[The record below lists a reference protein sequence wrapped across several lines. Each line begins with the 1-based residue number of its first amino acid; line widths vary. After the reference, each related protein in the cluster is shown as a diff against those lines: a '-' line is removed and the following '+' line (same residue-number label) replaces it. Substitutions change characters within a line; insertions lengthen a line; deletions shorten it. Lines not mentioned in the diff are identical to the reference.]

1 MNSLSEIW
9 DSVVA
14 QLSTSLTPTAINTWF
29 SEVTPIALNDNK
41 LVIHTPTDFKR
52 NIIVQRFANTIKECM
67 SDLFACPF
75 DLVVLAGDEITDY
88 QTQVEVD
95 NGLP

>member
-1 MNSLSEIW
+1 MLKCNVSVYFLFQRKRRITRDMNSLSEIW

-52 NIIVQRFANTIKECM
+52 NIIVQRFANTIK
-67 SDLFACPF
+67 
-75 DLVVLAGDEITDY
+75 
-88 QTQVEVD
+88 
-95 NGLP
+95 